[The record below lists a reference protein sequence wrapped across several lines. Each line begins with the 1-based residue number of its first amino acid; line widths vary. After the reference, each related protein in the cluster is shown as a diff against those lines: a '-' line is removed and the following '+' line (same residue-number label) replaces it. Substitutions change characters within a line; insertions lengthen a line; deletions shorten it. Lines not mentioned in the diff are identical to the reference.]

1 MTDYNAII
9 RATRAS
15 ARAIDAMNR
24 LNREI
29 MHADK
34 TREWN
39 IVMAGRGYMSVD
51 AMRKDNAICVADKN
65 KAMLALA
72 RARGRY
78 ERANLI
84 LEREKLPGD

>member
-1 MTDYNAII
+1 MNAAVI

-15 ARAIDAMNR
+15 ASALAAMAIHK
-24 LNREI
+24 REI

-34 TREWN
+34 TMAWN
-39 IVMAGRGYMSVD
+39 ASMVERGLMSVHHMD
-51 AMRKDNAICVADKN
+51 LDNAICMSGKN
-65 KAMLALA
+65 RAMLALA

>member
-1 MTDYNAII
+1 MSTII

-15 ARAIDAMNR
+15 ASALAAMAR
-24 LNREI
+24 HQLYI
-29 MHADK
+29 AHVDK
-34 TREWN
+34 TMAWN
-39 IVMAGRGYMSVD
+39 ASMVERGLMSAE
-51 AMRKDNAICVADKN
+51 AMERDNAICVTNKN
-65 KAMLALA
+65 KTMSALA

>member
-1 MTDYNAII
+1 MTDYNAIL
-9 RATRAS
+9 RATRSSAS
-15 ARAIDAMNR
+15 AIAAMAR
-24 LNREI
+24 HQLDI
-29 MHADK
+29 AHADK
-34 TREWN
+34 TMEWN
-39 IVMAGRGYMSVD
+39 ALMAFRGLMSAD
-51 AMRKDNAICVADKN
+51 AMSRDNAICVAGKN